1 MIEQHDPTST
11 RKIVRAAQYVRM
23 STEHQQYSTEN
34 QAEVIA
40 RYAAEHGMEIVATY
54 ADSGKSGLTL
64 GGRAELQRLLAEAQ
78 SGHADFSVVLVY
90 DVSRW
95 GRFLDADESA
105 YHEYVCRKAG
115 INVHY
120 PAEQFV
126 NDGSPIST
134 LVKAVKRTMA
144 AGYSRELS
152 VKVFA
157 GQCRLIELG
166 YRQGGMA
173 GYGLRRQLIA
183 MDGTAKGL
191 LSRGQQKSFQTD
203 RVVLVPGP
211 DDELSIVREI
221 FHAFTSMELT
231 ESQIAQLLNSRG
243 LRTDLSR
250 DWTRGVVHQMLTNPK
265 YMGSNVYNRKSFKLK
280 QKRLVNPP
288 AMWIRKESA
297 FEAIVSPQQFFRAQ
311 QIIQARSK
319 HFTNDEMLQQLRALL
334 KRYDTLSGI
343 LIDETEGMPSSSA
356 YRSRF
361 SSLVNAYTL
370 IGFTPER
377 DYAYIELNR
386 TLRRFHAEHCETLL
400 AKLRGAGAE
409 VRQDP
414 ITDLFIVNEEFT
426 FSLVVARCQP
436 TAAGNTRWNLR
447 FDTSLKPDITIAVRL
462 EPNNEDVRDYY
473 LFPSSDLS
481 AKRMRLGPDN
491 GFLID
496 LYRFDDLRFL
506 VGMAERTPIERAA

>member
-1 MIEQHDPTST
+1 MEQLDPKSD
-11 RKIVRAAQYVRM
+11 RKLVRAAQYVRM

-40 RYAAEHGMEIVATY
+40 RYATDHGMEIVATY
-54 ADSGKSGLTL
+54 ADDGKSGLTL
-64 GGRAELQRLLAEAQ
+64 GGRAELQRLLAEAE

-105 YHEYVCRKAG
+105 YHEYVCRRAG

-126 NDGSPIST
+126 NDGSPMST

-144 AGYSRELS
+144 AEYSRELS

-157 GQCRLIELG
+157 GQCRLIERG
-166 YRQGGMA
+166 YRQGGAA
-173 GYGLRRQLIA
+173 GYGLRRQLVA
-183 MDGTAKGL
+183 MDGTSKGL
-191 LSRGQQKSFQTD
+191 LARGQQKSFQTD
-203 RVVLVPGP
+203 RVILVPGP
-211 DDELSIVREI
+211 EDEIVIVREI
-221 FHAFTSMELT
+221 FDAFTSGGLSEL
-231 ESQIAQLLNSRG
+231 QIAQLLNGRG
-243 LRTDLSR
+243 VRTDLSR
-250 DWTRGVVHQMLTNPK
+250 EWTRGVVHQLLTNPK
-265 YMGSNVYNRKSFKLK
+265 YMGVNVYNRKSFKLK

-288 AMWIRKESA
+288 DMWIRKEGA
-297 FEAIVSPQQFFRAQ
+297 FQAVISPEQFFQAQ
-311 QIIQARSK
+311 AIIQARSK
-319 HFTNDEMLQQLRALL
+319 HFTDEEMLGKLRGLL
-334 KRYDTLSGI
+334 KRYNTLSGM

-361 SSLVNAYTL
+361 SSLVKAYTL

-386 TLRRFHAEHCETLL
+386 TLRHFHANHCETLV
-400 AKLRGAGAE
+400 ARLREAGAS

-414 ITDLFIVNEEFT
+414 ITELFIVNEEFSM
-426 FSLVVARCQP
+426 SLVVARCQP
-436 TAAGNTRWNLR
+436 TPGGSTRWNLR
-447 FDTSLKPDITIAVRL
+447 FDTSLKPDVTIAVRL
-462 EPNNEDVRDYY
+462 EQNNEDVRDYY
-473 LFPSSDLS
+473 LFPGSDLF
-481 AKRMRLGPDN
+481 AKRLRLGPEN
-491 GFLID
+491 GFFID

-506 VGMAERTPIERAA
+506 ISMAERTPIEGAA